1 MRMWYTCVDVHVGE
15 TRDGR
20 LYSVSSFLP
29 EGMENSPFIKPHK
42 VFGTYPVGFMIQ
54 ADVVNY
60 KLPCKMKNKRGII
73 FEELHLF
80 CIKHFNKHL
89 KKWFYVESPE
99 VIAQRHINGYLMP
112 VEEQ

>member
-1 MRMWYTCVDVHVGE
+1 MIYTCVDVQ
-15 TRDGR
+15 RGR
-20 LYSVSSFLP
+20 ARNGLPFYVSFFMP
-29 EGMENSPFIKPHK
+29 KGMENCPFIRPYKL
-42 VFGTYPVGFMIQ
+42 FGTYPIGWMIY

-80 CIKHFNKHL
+80 CQKHFDKHL

-99 VIAQRHINGYLMP
+99 VIAQKHINGYLTP
-112 VEEQ
+112 VGEQ